1 MARGRI
7 ALGSAAALTA
17 AAVLLLGGV
26 LRGPASAQPIVGAPG
41 ISPESMTTG
50 FALGGTPQLVER
62 LQAAVR
68 AAPQDVRSLDL
79 LGLAYQQRA
88 RETGDPAYYT
98 KSDGVLRRA
107 LGLQPNDL
115 LATSG
120 LGSLALSRHRFRTA
134 LVLGRQARAIS
145 PSTARNYGVIGD
157 ALVELGRYREAFA
170 AFDRMGALKPSLAS
184 YARVAHARELLGDV
198 PGAIQAMKLALDSAA
213 GEPEATAWTSVQLG
227 KIYWSTGRLAEAGTL
242 YRAALE
248 RFPGYVYAF
257 DALAQ
262 VEAARGH
269 LRRAIALEHRAVDT
283 IPLPQFVSALGDMY
297 RAAGNERE
305 ARNQYALIR
314 VIARLLVANG
324 VRTDLETALFDVD
337 HAVRLPHAL
346 SLARAAYRD
355 RPSIEGDDVLAWAL
369 ARNGRC
375 GEALLFSKRAL
386 RLGTLDAPKFFHRG
400 MIERCLGRSAE
411 AKSWFRRALA
421 LNPHFSV
428 LWAPVARR
436 YAA

>member
-1 MARGRI
+1 MTRGRI
-7 ALGSAAALTA
+7 ALGSAAALSAATA
-17 AAVLLLGGV
+17 LLLGGV
-26 LRGPASAQPIVGAPG
+26 LRGPAPAQTAAAPAG
-41 ISPESMTTG
+41 IAAESLTAG
-50 FALGGTPQLVER
+50 FSTGGTAQLVDR
-62 LQAAVR
+62 LQASVR
-68 AAPQDVRSLDL
+68 AAPQDVQSLDL

-107 LGLQPNDL
+107 LALQPRDL

-120 LGSLALSRHRFRTA
+120 LGSLALSRHRFRKA
-134 LVLGRQARAIS
+134 LILGRQARAIS
-145 PSTARNYGVIGD
+145 PSTARSYGVIGD

-170 AFDRMGALKPSLAS
+170 AFDRMGALRPGLAS

-198 PGAIQAMKLALDSAA
+198 PGAIQAMRLALDAAA

-227 KIYWSTGRLAEAGTL
+227 KIYWSTGRLAAARTL
-242 YRAALE
+242 YRMALE

-262 VEAARGH
+262 VEFARGH
-269 LRRAIALEHRAVDT
+269 LRRAIALEQRAVDT
-283 IPLPQFVSALGDMY
+283 MPLPQFVSALGDMY
-297 RAAGNERE
+297 RVVGNQPE
-305 ARNQYALIR
+305 ARNQYALIG
-314 VIARLLVANG
+314 VIRRLLAANG
-324 VRTDLETALFDVD
+324 VKTDLETALFDVD

-355 RPSIEGDDVLAWAL
+355 RPSIDGDDVLAWAL

-375 GEALLFSKRAL
+375 DQALRFSKRAL
-386 RLGTLDAPKFFHRG
+386 RLGTLDATKFFHRG
-400 MIERCLGRSAE
+400 MIERCLGHGAE
-411 AKSWFRRALA
+411 ATSWFRRAVD

-428 LWAPVARR
+428 LWAPVARK
-436 YAA
+436 YAS